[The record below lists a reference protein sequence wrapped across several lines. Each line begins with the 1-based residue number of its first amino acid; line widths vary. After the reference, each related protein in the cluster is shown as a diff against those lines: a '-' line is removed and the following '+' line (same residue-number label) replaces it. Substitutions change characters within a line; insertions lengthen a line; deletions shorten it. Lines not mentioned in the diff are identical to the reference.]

1 MEPSSFDHLT
11 RLVTLVRSRRSLGGV
26 AAGFVAGLLGLTQA
40 TAAPCPKG
48 KKPCKGKCIPKK
60 GCCTTA
66 TCRPAVTRR
75 ICRKRRCVCHPS
87 TKLCKGRCVDPET
100 PCCGP
105 DTKPC
110 EGRCI
115 HPDAACP
122 PAPNAECTV
131 VGTTQS
137 GFPGDLRSV
146 QTFTEPNGGKL
157 TMVEL
162 YFARQQADTT
172 GNFLVQ
178 INTVDQATGIPQHNT
193 IASVV
198 KPAAEVSRNLDLV
211 YFTFSDP
218 PTLVP
223 GRKYAILLSWPGEG
237 RSYLMELVRPGALCP
252 GGEFFTSFQA
262 SGPFQPP
269 LEPEDMYYRTFVSR

>member
-1 MEPSSFDHLT
+1 MDSLAFDRLT
-11 RLVTLVRSRRSLGGV
+11 QLVAAARSRRSLGGTV
-26 AAGFVAGLLGLTQA
+26 VGAVAGLLGLVPA
-40 TAAPCPKG
+40 AAAPCPKG
-48 KKPCKGKCIPKK
+48 KKKCRGKCIPKK
-60 GCCTTA
+60 SCCTLA
-66 TCRPAVTRR
+66 DCRPATTRR

-87 TKLCKGRCVDPET
+87 TKPCKGRCVDLGT

-105 DTKPC
+105 GSKPC

-122 PAPNAECTV
+122 PAPNAECTA
-131 VGTTQS
+131 VGTVQS
-137 GFPGDLRSV
+137 GFPGDLRAV

-178 INTVDQATGIPQHNT
+178 INTVNQTTGVPQHNT
-193 IASVV
+193 IASVL
-198 KPAAEVSRNLDLV
+198 KPAAEIPRNLDLV
-211 YFTFSDP
+211 YFEFSDP

-223 GRKYAILLSWPGEG
+223 GRKYAILLSWPGDAG
-237 RSYLMELVRPGALCP
+237 SFLIELVRPGALCP
-252 GGEFFTSFQA
+252 GGEFFTS
-262 SGPFQPP
+262 SGSTGPFRPRP
-269 LEPEDMYYRTFVSR
+269 EPEDMYYRTVVSR